1 MMIEEVE
8 IGLFAVDIGEP
19 LNDFEREQ
27 EKRDRTDVGMR
38 LMSDLREAWGVNN
51 HSDRGPK
58 VAAIHAQF
66 MSRNGEALEQAV
78 AGLPE
83 GKQLG
88 FLIPAW
94 RFD

>member
-38 LMSDLREAWGVNN
+38 LMSDLSEAWGVNN
-51 HSDRGPK
+51 KDLWNWMVVGAESWQRYKGIRPDVHSVEEGRRQS
-58 VAAIHAQF
+58 V
-66 MSRNGEALEQAV
+66 MLE
-78 AGLPE
+78 
-83 GKQLG
+83 
-88 FLIPAW
+88 
-94 RFD
+94 